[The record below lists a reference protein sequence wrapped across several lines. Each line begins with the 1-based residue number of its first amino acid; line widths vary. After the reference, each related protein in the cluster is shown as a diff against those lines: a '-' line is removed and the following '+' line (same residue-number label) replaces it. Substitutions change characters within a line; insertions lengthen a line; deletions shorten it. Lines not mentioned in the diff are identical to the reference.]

1 MSKLSKIKLCV
12 INLEKDIKR
21 RNNISSNVINNIK
34 DIDCI
39 FYKAVDAKD
48 KLKIVNTNCKDL
60 DLIIYD
66 NNSVFLSDYNY
77 RIDYDKRGK
86 IKIGTIGCNLSHIF
100 LCDELIFDDKY
111 DYYLVLE
118 DDSSLNVDVNILYE
132 YLNNLPDKFD
142 FIHLD
147 KSDAFE
153 FIPTDKVNS
162 YYYNVE
168 KKYFNRTSAYLIS
181 KFGAAK
187 YVSYFKHNICR
198 PPDDS
203 FSNLF
208 IFKNFNTLIPRE
220 WLFKLSEDSNTSSIG
235 EYDNN

>member
-12 INLEKDIKR
+12 INLEKDIIRK
-21 RNNISSNVINNIK
+21 NNIISNVINNIK

-39 FYKAVDAKD
+39 FYKAIDGKD
-48 KLKIVNTNCKDL
+48 KVKIFNTTYKDL

-66 NNSVFLSDYNY
+66 NSSIFLADYNY
-77 RIDYDKRGK
+77 RIDYNQIGK
-86 IKIGTIGCNLSHIF
+86 INIGTVGCNLSHIF

-118 DDSSLNVDVNILYE
+118 DDSKLNVNVDVLYE

-147 KSDAFE
+147 KSDAIE
-153 FIPTDKVNS
+153 FTPIDKVNY

-168 KKYFNRTSAYLIS
+168 KKFFNRTSAYLIS
-181 KFGAAK
+181 KSGASK

-208 IFKNFNTLIPRE
+208 VFKNFNVLIPRE
-220 WLFKLSEDSNTSSIG
+220 WLFKLSEDSNNSSIA
-235 EYDNN
+235 EYNNY

>member
-12 INLEKDIKR
+12 INLEKDINRK
-21 RNNISSNVINNIK
+21 NNIFSNVIDKIK
-34 DIDCI
+34 YIDCM
-39 FYKAVDAKD
+39 FYKAVDAKS
-48 KLKIVNTNCKDL
+48 KVKIIKTSKELL

-66 NNSVFLSDYNY
+66 NNSVFVSDYNY
-77 RIDYDKRGK
+77 RIDYNTRGK

-118 DDSSLNVDVNILYE
+118 DDSTLNVDVNVLYE
-132 YLNNLPDKFD
+132 YLNNLPEKFD

-153 FIPTDKVNS
+153 FIPTDKVNY
-162 YYYNVE
+162 YYYNIE
-168 KKYFNRTSAYLIS
+168 KIFFNRTSSYLIS
-181 KFGAAK
+181 KSGAAK
-187 YVSYFKHNICR
+187 YVSFFKHNICR

-208 IFKNFNTLIPRE
+208 MFKNFNTLIPRE
-220 WLFKLSEDSNTSSIG
+220 WLFKLSEDSYNSVIA
-235 EYDNN
+235 E